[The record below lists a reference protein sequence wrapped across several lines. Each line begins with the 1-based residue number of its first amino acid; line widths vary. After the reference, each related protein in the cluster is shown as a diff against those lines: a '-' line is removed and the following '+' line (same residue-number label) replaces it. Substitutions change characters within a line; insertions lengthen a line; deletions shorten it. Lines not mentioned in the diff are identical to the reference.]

1 MDLAGLIP
9 TFGNLIWTI
18 AFFVLALSIIVA
30 VHEYGH
36 YIVGRWTGIKAD
48 IFSVGFGP
56 VLYARVDQ
64 YGTKWQVAA
73 IPFGGFVKFRGDANA
88 ASGKDAGAMS
98 GLSDDDL
105 RATMHGAPLW
115 ARSLTVAAG
124 PVFNFVLSFL
134 VFALL
139 LMVRGVASDP
149 ITVETLRVVPAAASQ
164 EDLQRGDVLLSIDG
178 KVVPGIEDFAAFGRA
193 LEAKRSLTYTV
204 LRDNIEVTVQGP
216 WLYPPL
222 ATSVTPGSAAE
233 EAGLFADDVVTA
245 VNGTPVFD
253 FDQLRDM
260 VRASDGAP
268 TGLEVWRGGEIMS
281 FTLTPRRMDL
291 PQPDGGFETHFMI
304 GLGGGLVF
312 EPATETPAIGQALS
326 YGAGQII
333 YITKSSISGLY
344 HMIAGKISTCN
355 ISGPI
360 GIAEVSGQ
368 AASQGWLT
376 FIWFIAVLS
385 TAVGMLNL
393 FPIPVLDGGHLVFY
407 AFEAVTGRP
416 PSDQALK
423 YLMAGGLTIML
434 ALMLFAVTN
443 DIFCP

>member
-1 MDLAGLIP
+1 MDLAGIIP
-9 TFGNLIWTI
+9 TFGNLAWTI

-48 IFSVGFGP
+48 VFSIGFGP
-56 VLYARVDQ
+56 VLWSKVDRH
-64 YGTKWQVAA
+64 GTKWQVAA
-73 IPFGGFVKFRGDANA
+73 LPFGGFVKFRGDSNA
-88 ASGKDAGAMS
+88 ASAKDADAMS
-98 GLSDDDL
+98 ELSDDDL

-124 PVFNFVLSFL
+124 PVFNFVLSFI
-134 VFALL
+134 VFAGL
-139 LMVRGVASDP
+139 LMARGVASDP
-149 ITVETLRVVPAAASQ
+149 ITVENLRTLPPVIQ
-164 EDLQRGDVLLSIDG
+164 ELQPGDVLLTIDG
-178 KVVPGIEDFAAFGRA
+178 KSVPKIESFAEFGRT
-193 LEAKRSLTYTV
+193 LEAKKTLTYTV
-204 LRDNIEVTVQGP
+204 RRDGAEVAVEGP
-216 WLYPPL
+216 WLYPSM

-233 EAGLFADDVVTA
+233 EAGLLAGDVITA
-245 VNGTPVFD
+245 VDGAPIFD

-260 VRASDGAP
+260 VRAS
-268 TGLEVWRGGEIMS
+268 GGETMS
-281 FTLTPRRMDL
+281 LEIWRAGATQSFKLTPRRVDL
-291 PQPDGGFETHFMI
+291 PQRDGGFETHFMI
-304 GLGGGLVF
+304 GLAGGLVF
-312 EPATETPAIGQALS
+312 EPATETPAITQALS
-326 YGAGQII
+326 YGAGQIV

-376 FIWFIAVLS
+376 FIWFVAVLS

-434 ALMLFAVTN
+434 ALMLFAVLN
-443 DIFCP
+443 DIICP

>member
-9 TFGNLIWTI
+9 TFGNFAWTL

-48 IFSVGFGP
+48 VFSIGFGP
-56 VLYARVDQ
+56 VLYSKFDRH
-64 YGTKWQVAA
+64 GTKWQVAA
-73 IPFGGFVKFRGDANA
+73 LPFGGFVKFRGDANA
-88 ASGKDAGAMS
+88 ASGKDADAIS
-98 GLSDDDL
+98 DLSDEEL

-115 ARSLTVAAG
+115 ARTLTVAAG
-124 PVFNFVLSFL
+124 PVFNFILSFL
-134 VFALL
+134 VFAVL
-139 LMVRGVASDP
+139 LMARGVASDP
-149 ITVETLRVVPAAASQ
+149 ITVEKLRTIPSAVQ
-164 EDLQRGDVLLSIDG
+164 DLRPGDVLLTIDG
-178 KVVPGIEDFAAFGRA
+178 KAVPPIDEFADFGRE
-193 LEAKRSLTYTV
+193 LDAKKTLTYTV
-204 LRDNIEVTVQGP
+204 RRDNTEVTVEGP
-216 WLYPPL
+216 WLYPAL
-222 ATSVTPGSAAE
+222 AVSVTPGSAAE
-233 EAGLFADDVVTA
+233 EAGLLAGDVVTA
-245 VNGTPVFD
+245 VNGTSVFD

-260 VRASDGAP
+260 VRASDGE
-268 TGLEVWRGGEIMS
+268 TISLEVWRAGTAEN
-281 FTLTPRRMDL
+281 FQLTPRRMDI

-304 GLGGGLVF
+304 GLGGGLIF
-312 EPATETPAIGQALS
+312 EPATETPGVGEALS
-326 YGAGQII
+326 YGAGQIV

-393 FPIPVLDGGHLVFY
+393 FPIPILDGGHLVFY
-407 AFEAVTGRP
+407 AFEAATGRP
-416 PSDQALK
+416 PSDLALK